1 MIVKKK
7 IHDTIRHIEIYAGD
21 GVIHSSNNRR
31 QSYCSLY

>member
-7 IHDTIRHIEIYAGD
+7 IYGTIRHLEIYAGD
-21 GVIHSSNNRR
+21 GVMHSSNNRH